1 MISHFKHLLV
11 QIARLPARD
20 QRWILNRLS
29 PAAQSGFS
37 RRNGPALLK
46 EAARFS
52 ALARLD
58 LSLPNEPATA
68 LPAYANA
75 LAIRAPLYAA
85 IVIEQGNYPWTPVFL
100 NQFDTTGTIQ
110 SLMTNQ
116 VLDIKP
122 AVKQAVLND
131 WESALSF
138 EQQLEASHG

>member
-52 ALARLD
+52 ALAELD
-58 LSLPNEPATA
+58 PSLINEPTTA
-68 LPAYANA
+68 LPAYANT
-75 LAIRAPLYAA
+75 LATRAPLYAA
-85 IVIEQGNYPWTPVFL
+85 IVIEQGNYPWAPLFL
-100 NQFDTTGTIQ
+100 NQWDTSGTIQ
-110 SLMTNQ
+110 SCMANQ
-116 VLDIKP
+116 VPHIKP
-122 AVKQAVLND
+122 AVKQALLND

-138 EQQLEASHG
+138 EQHLEASHG